1 MHIMDNPYPET
12 PGDHE
17 RTIVAARSQIDG
29 MEALPLEFRNE
40 LKNHAGELVEPR
52 LRTAKGAN
60 FYGGQLGWTYWV
72 VKNDDMNL
80 IAQLSPSA
88 ISITTYLTVVGTNP
102 IVLAVGLVLSALA
115 VAYKFKTKNISL
127 DETDYKLLMTLKH
140 IGPSSLT
147 KLTESMNGLSI
158 FASDPWTENRTL
170 NALNKLK
177 TARQS
182 DGSIVAL
189 VGESGDALWSTSG
202 I

>member
-12 PGDHE
+12 PGDRE
-17 RTIVAARSQIDG
+17 RTIAQARSQIEA
-29 MEALPLEFRNE
+29 METLPLEFRNE
-40 LKNHAGELVEPR
+40 LKSHARELVESQV
-52 LRTAKGAN
+52 RTARNAD

-88 ISITTYLTVVGTNP
+88 IAITTYLTVVGSNP
-102 IVLAVGLVLSALA
+102 IVLAVGLILSTLT
-115 VAYKFKTKNISL
+115 VAYKFKTKNVSL
-127 DETDYKLLMTLKH
+127 AEMDYKMLMTLRH
-140 IGPSSLT
+140 IGPSSVA

-158 FASDPWTENRTL
+158 FASDAWTENRTL
-170 NALNKLK
+170 NALNQLK

-182 DGSIVAL
+182 DGSIVSL
-189 VGESGDALWSTSG
+189 VGESGDGLWSTSG